1 MTEGPSIHIST
12 LHPYLLSLQ
21 EWAPLGDVFEDRRK
35 SKGPLSEERAVKE
48 VVQPLM
54 FALQYMH
61 KQGIIHRYGTSTRE

>member
-1 MTEGPSIHIST
+1 
-12 LHPYLLSLQ
+12 LQ

-61 KQGIIHRYGTSTRE
+61 KQGIIHRYGTSTKE